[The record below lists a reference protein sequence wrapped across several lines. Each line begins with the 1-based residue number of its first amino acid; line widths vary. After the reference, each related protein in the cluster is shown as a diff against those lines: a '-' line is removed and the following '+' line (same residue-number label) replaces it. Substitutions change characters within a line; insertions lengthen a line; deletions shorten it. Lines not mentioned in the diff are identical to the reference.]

1 MYISSTLKASDKYLL
16 PITFLVLAFVFYYR
30 SLGIYFLSDDLTQIH
45 IMSRVGLAGITH
57 NFDIAFIRPLPYIF
71 MAILHNLFGHTSAL
85 PYHIWNIIIHALNSW
100 LVFLLYVAWMKR
112 YTENTDDAV
121 VAGIIAGLLFLALP
135 YQSEAVTWVAA
146 TVDLMVTTWTL
157 VTILLYF
164 KYRTGNNKRYLYA
177 SLLAFF
183 MALMCK
189 EASIFIPV
197 LIFVSECIE
206 YWPKHDYGKPFK
218 TTLLYAA
225 WFPLYIFMRYFFLG
239 ELIGGYHEMHTVF
252 SPLLIL
258 YNAGLYTA
266 KFFAFYRLLPDGIRE
281 VLKLIVHNKIILII
295 TVLAAATITL
305 YFRNY
310 FKQLFLNKPALLLFM
325 AFYISLIPV
334 INLETSFIGDS
345 QSDRYG
351 YIPAIF
357 FLMLFTYLLN
367 EIWSRKVLFA
377 ICACLMIWFYA
388 GVQTIGSNWVAG
400 SAIAEP
406 IIRNFVPAEGTD
418 YILNLPDNYNG
429 TYMLRTGFADGVS
442 LMHSRDLTKQI
453 KVLSYHPIQSA
464 NDSVRVTPL
473 GENAFEIQLLAP
485 ANRFYFVEKLFQ
497 KNTNTSM
504 YTILEYSDTGFVVQF
519 KKIEAGDAL
528 YYYSAGKLRALS
540 L

>member
-1 MYISSTLKASDKYLL
+1 MN
-16 PITFLVLAFVFYYR
+16 TF
-30 SLGIYFLSDDLTQIH
+30 
-45 IMSRVGLAGITH
+45 GLAGITH

-71 MAILHNLFGHTSAL
+71 MAILHGLFGHTSAM
-85 PYHIWNIIIHALNSW
+85 PYHAWNIIIHALNAW
-100 LVFLLYVAWMKR
+100 LVYLLYMEWMKSF
-112 YTENTDDAV
+112 TKSASTSIV
-121 VAGIIAGLLFLALP
+121 PGIIAGLLFLTLP

-157 VTILLYF
+157 VTILLYL
-164 KYRTGNNKRYLYA
+164 KYKTENNKRYLYG

-183 MALMCK
+183 LALMCK
-189 EASIFIPV
+189 EASLFIPV

-206 YWPKHDYGKPFK
+206 YWPKRDYSKPFK

-252 SPLLIL
+252 SPLLIV

-266 KFFAFYRLLPDGIRE
+266 KFFTFYRLLPDGIRE
-281 VLKLIVHNKIILII
+281 VLKLIIHNKIILIT
-295 TVLAAATITL
+295 TVLAAITITL
-305 YFRNY
+305 YFRSY
-310 FKQLFLNKPALLLFM
+310 FKQLFFNKHVLLLFM

-351 YIPAIF
+351 YLPAIF

-367 EIWSRKVLFA
+367 ETLNRKVLFT
-377 ICACLMIWFYA
+377 ICACLIVWFYA
-388 GVQTIGSNWVAG
+388 GVQTIASNWVAG

-406 IIRNFVPAEGTD
+406 MIKNFAPAVESG

-429 TYMLRTGFADGVS
+429 TYMLRTGFGDGVS
-442 LMHSRDLTKQI
+442 LMHNKELTDQI

-464 NDSVRVTPL
+464 SDSVRVTPL

-485 ANRFYFVEKLFQ
+485 ANRFYFIEKLFA
-497 KNTNTSM
+497 KNPNVSM
-504 YTILEYSDTGFVVQF
+504 YTILEYSNTSFVVQF
-519 KKIEAGDAL
+519 KRLEAGDAL

>member
-1 MYISSTLKASDKYLL
+1 MYISSTLKASNKYTLL
-16 PITFLVLAFVFYYR
+16 ISYLALAFGFYHT
-30 SLGIYFLSDDLTQIH
+30 SLGVYFLSDDLTQIH
-45 IMSRVGLAGITH
+45 IMSKFGLAGVTH

-71 MAILHNLFGHTSAL
+71 MAILHDLFGHTSAM
-85 PYHIWNIIIHALNSW
+85 PYHAWNIIIHALNSW
-100 LVFLLYVAWMKR
+100 LVFLLYVAWVKR
-112 YTENTDDAV
+112 YAENTGYTV
-121 VAGIIAGLLFLALP
+121 VPGIIAGLLFLALP
-135 YQSEAVTWVAA
+135 YQNEAVTWVAA
-146 TVDLMVTTWTL
+146 TVDLMVTAWTL
-157 VTILLYF
+157 VTILLYL
-164 KYRTGNNKRYLYA
+164 KYRTEKNKRYLYG

-189 EASIFIPV
+189 EASLFIPV
-197 LIFVSECIE
+197 LIFISECIE
-206 YWPKHDYGKPFK
+206 YWPKRYYSKPFK

-252 SPLLIL
+252 SPLLL
-258 YNAGLYTA
+258 VCNAGLYTA

-281 VLKLIVHNKIILII
+281 ILKLIIHNKIILVTTALSTTII
-295 TVLAAATITL
+295 IL
-305 YFRNY
+305 YFRNH
-310 FKQLFLNKPALLLFM
+310 FKQLFLNKSALLLFM

-351 YIPAIF
+351 YLPAIF
-357 FLMLFTYLLN
+357 FLMLLTYMLN
-367 EIWSRKVLFA
+367 EVLNRKVLFV
-377 ICACLMIWFYA
+377 ISACLMIWFYT

-406 IIRNFVPAEGTD
+406 MIKKFVPAEGTA

-442 LMHSRDLTKQI
+442 LIYERELTGQI

-473 GENAFEIQLLAP
+473 GENAFEVRLLAP
-485 ANRFYFVEKLFQ
+485 ANRFYFIEKLFS
-497 KNTNTSM
+497 KNPNTSL
-504 YTILEYSDTGFVVQF
+504 YTILEYSNTGFVVQF

-528 YYYSAGKLRALS
+528 YYYSAGKLRVVS